1 MQSQVSWDSHSQD
14 RLVQG
19 GDLATRFSWD
29 TNIACADFL
38 LGFDS
43 FWAIDFQTCFL
54 LYQTMC
60 TFTTPTGFQSTPVEA
75 MFRTWCRSLHGM
87 SQQEPGVRWVGRCT
101 WKTQGPINPDRWN
114 PQTVGKKKLSQK
126 EVTFESTTLQS
137 FRFDVIWR
145 DLMWFV
151 DVCAGWKTLH
161 TIITTDGSQYYINKH
176 WLSQWPSFKTL
187 GDYIF
192 SRKHKV

>member
-1 MQSQVSWDSHSQD
+1 MYSLGMPPNWWWMHAESSELRFPFTGPFGARRWLGHQIQLRHKHCL
-14 RLVQG
+14 R
-19 GDLATRFSWD
+19 RFSVGVWF
-29 TNIACADFL
+29 FL
-38 LGFDS
+38 GNQ
-43 FWAIDFQTCFL
+43 IDFQTCFL

-126 EVTFESTTLQS
+126 EGDFWKYNFAIFQIWCDLTW
-137 FRFDVIWR
+137 FDVICR
-145 DLMWFV
+145 CLCGMENAAHYHHNRWFAV
-151 DVCAGWKTLH
+151 LH
-161 TIITTDGSQYYINKH
+161 K
-176 WLSQWPSFKTL
+176 
-187 GDYIF
+187 
-192 SRKHKV
+192 